1 MSSAYLRPLLA
12 CAGFA
17 VALLLAPSEPV
28 AFDFT
33 PGHIYATPGF
43 AARSVT
49 QYDANGDFVDV
60 LNLNA
65 DFQAPDREFRGLAF
79 GPDGLLYV
87 AQNRDPD
94 NGFRV
99 IALDETGAAQKVF
112 EHASVIWNN
121 AGFGKIAFDDVGRFY
136 VGGNSGIVRFEID
149 DENSGQLFYDQRSI
163 IDLEVLPD
171 GNVLAIPGSDIIE
184 LDPAGAFVRN
194 IPVSDPNGVAGGG
207 LFFVSSPH
215 GVEYD
220 SLANEIFLTMGGFS
234 GQLHRL
240 MKVAADTGVLLEIT
254 TFINPQDLFFGDD
267 RRLISGSRTFAP
279 GLFDTDLAL
288 IRTVGDEEFDD
299 HFFVTQLMP
308 PPVIGVEIDIKPRSD
323 LNPIN
328 PMSAGKI
335 PVAILGSDTFDVAD
349 VDVTTLAFG
358 PEGAAPGHAVGGH
371 RKDVNDDGLTD
382 LKSHYP
388 TPETGI
394 AFGDTEACVTGETLD
409 GAPFEGCDAIVTVP
423 ACGIG
428 FELAFLLP
436 PLMWLRRQR
445 RGGARG

>member
-1 MSSAYLRPLLA
+1 MPSTHFRPLLA
-12 CAGFA
+12 SAGFA
-17 VALLLAPSEPV
+17 ATVLLAPSEPV

-43 AARSVT
+43 VARSVT

-65 DFQAPDREFRGLAF
+65 DFQAPNREFRGVAF

-87 AQNRDPD
+87 AQNRDPG

-99 IALDETGAAQKVF
+99 IALDEAGNVQKVF
-112 EHASVIWNN
+112 EHPSVISNN

-149 DENSGQLFYDQRSI
+149 DEDSGQLFYDQRSI
-163 IDLEVLPD
+163 IDVEVLPD

-184 LDPAGAFVRN
+184 LDPTGAFVRN
-194 IPVSDPNGVAGGG
+194 IPVSDPNGVAGDG

-220 SLANEIFLTMGGFS
+220 PVANEIFLTMGGFT

-240 MKVAADTGVLLEIT
+240 MKVDADTGVLLEIT

-267 RRLISGSRTFAP
+267 SRLISGSQTFAP
-279 GLFDTDLAL
+279 GLFDTDLDL
-288 IRTVGDEEFDD
+288 IRTAGDEEFDD
-299 HFFVTQLMP
+299 HFFVTQLVP
-308 PPVIGVEIDIKPRSD
+308 PPVIGVEIDIRPGSE
-323 LNPIN
+323 IN
-328 PMSAGKI
+328 PVNPSSRGVI
-335 PVAILGSDTFDVAD
+335 PVALLGSNTFDVAD
-349 VDVTTLAFG
+349 VDTTTLAFG
-358 PEGAAPGHAVGGH
+358 PGGAPTAHKKGGH
-371 RKDVNDDGLTD
+371 SRSVNDDDLTD
-382 LKSHYP
+382 VVSHYR
-388 TPETGI
+388 TEETGI
-394 AFGDTEACVTGETLD
+394 AFGDTDACVTGELLD
-409 GAPFEGCDAIVTVP
+409 GTPFEGCDDMRTVR

-428 FELAFLLP
+428 FELALLVP
-436 PLMWLRRQR
+436 GLMWLHRRR
-445 RGGARG
+445 RLGAA